1 VLSSAG
7 VVYLGDNPLSEEAC
21 ACITELQAAGATVF
35 LGEPCGGTAGQPRA
49 RVSAVPSSGEPPL
62 EVQFTDHS
70 WAPEVDPIVSWAWNF
85 GDGESSAEQNPLHT
99 YAAEGDYWA
108 NLAVTTASGVSS
120 NLWGM
125 WIYVMTPAK

>member
-21 ACITELQAAGATVF
+21 ACVTELQGAGVKVYF
-35 LGEPCGGTAGQPRA
+35 DEPCGGTSGQPRA
-49 RVSAVPSSGEPPL
+49 RFSADPTSGEPPL

-70 WAPEVDPIVSWAWNF
+70 WAPEGDPMVSWVWDF
-85 GDGESSAEQNPLHT
+85 GDGESSTEQNPSHT
-99 YAAEGDYWA
+99 YAAEGDYCA
-108 NLAVTTASGVSS
+108 YLTATTESGVSS
-120 NLWGM
+120 DLWER